1 MSGGPLARE
10 VVVAPGVGVII
21 IVISESL
28 RHIIPVPVLKFSR
41 GCRPLAFRRRKNGSE
56 NKAAHGYQQY

>member
-28 RHIIPVPVLKFSR
+28 RHIIPVPVLQFSR
-41 GCRPLAFRRRKNGSE
+41 GCRPLAFRSRKIGSE
-56 NKAAHGYQQY
+56 SKAGQGYQQY